1 MASEADSEKD
11 SGLDLEKD
19 SETDSSLS
27 SCARSVPLL
36 SLPRTSQ
43 ARTTPSSN
51 SKPAL
56 QG

>member
-1 MASEADSEKD
+1 MAPETDSEKDSEKD

-19 SETDSSLS
+19 SDLGSL
-27 SCARSVPLL
+27 ARSGLLL

-43 ARTTPSSN
+43 ARTTPRSN